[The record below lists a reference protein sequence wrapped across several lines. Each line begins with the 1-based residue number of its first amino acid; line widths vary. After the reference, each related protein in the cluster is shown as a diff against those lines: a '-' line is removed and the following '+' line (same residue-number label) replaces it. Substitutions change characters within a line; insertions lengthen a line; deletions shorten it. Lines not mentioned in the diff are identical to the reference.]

1 MKNRKAKIKR
11 EIGELFHK
19 PIIVSKDDLDKFE
32 KQEMRKIR
40 PIIRNWLH
48 WFIKQNVM
56 GKKPKAIIDILNDK
70 IINDI

>member
-48 WFIKQNVM
+48 WLIKQNVM